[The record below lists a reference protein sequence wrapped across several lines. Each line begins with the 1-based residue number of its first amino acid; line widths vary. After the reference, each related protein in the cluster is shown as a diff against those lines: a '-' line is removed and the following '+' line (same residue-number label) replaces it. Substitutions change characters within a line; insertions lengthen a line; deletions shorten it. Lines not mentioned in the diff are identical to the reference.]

1 MWLGSS
7 LTYRTHIFSC
17 GSQDTK
23 ILAGERSG
31 PFQSQNIETGM
42 YWQQT
47 YVASVLKVLFSEIVK
62 LEGRIFQE
70 KKWESF
76 ERQTHTHIHT
86 QTQAQI

>member
-1 MWLGSS
+1 
-7 LTYRTHIFSC
+7 
-17 GSQDTK
+17 
-23 ILAGERSG
+23 
-31 PFQSQNIETGM
+31 M

-76 ERQTHTHIHT
+76 ERQTHTHTHT
-86 QTQAQI
+86 YTHTSTNINVYICRDEIGVAVQSWLWERVELMAW